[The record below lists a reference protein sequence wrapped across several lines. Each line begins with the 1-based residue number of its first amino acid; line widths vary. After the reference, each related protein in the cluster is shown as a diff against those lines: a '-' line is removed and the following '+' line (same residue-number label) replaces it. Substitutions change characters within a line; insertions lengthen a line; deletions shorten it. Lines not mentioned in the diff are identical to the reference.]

1 MCHGKAHSTAVRLKF
16 SGVKEILFAKHYY
29 IVWLIYFLDLSSASD
44 MPTNKLGE
52 KMRCCQGT
60 FYVTVTAE

>member
-1 MCHGKAHSTAVRLKF
+1 VIPLCGRLKVNVPRESAF
-16 SGVKEILFAKHYY
+16 YRCQAEVFGVKEILFAKHYY

-52 KMRCCQGT
+52 K
-60 FYVTVTAE
+60 